1 MFIHQGTTNG
11 FSIYNCDKLPAKYY
25 SIIAIN
31 IELRDDIIKYQG
43 PNKMSKTDN
52 FEFFSC
58 FSYFYEKNFF

>member
-1 MFIHQGTTNG
+1 MIIYQGTTNDV
-11 FSIYNCDKLPAKYY
+11 FIYKCRVIALHIKY
-25 SIIAIN
+25 
-31 IELRDDIIKYQG
+31 RDDIIKYQG

>member
-1 MFIHQGTTNG
+1 MIIYQGTTNDVFIYKCDIFK
-11 FSIYNCDKLPAKYY
+11 FSVIALHIKY
-25 SIIAIN
+25 
-31 IELRDDIIKYQG
+31 RDDIIKYQG

>member
-1 MFIHQGTTNG
+1 MQFYDYLSRYNKCCFYLP
-11 FSIYNCDKLPAKYY
+11 FSVIALNMKY
-25 SIIAIN
+25 
-31 IELRDDIIKYQG
+31 RDDIIKYQG